1 MRTQQPLRVDCTERN
16 TWRAAGTTPSR
27 TRQHRHATRSS
38 TKSWAKSLISYR
50 TRPELSRR
58 SPAAVFLC
66 ACGCAHVSVCA
77 VGSVVCCCAC
87 DGCAAAAAGSRPNAH
102 WAVLCCSEP
111 HGVCRLLHRSQKV
124 LDQKFLR
131 IPEQERRCALHCAS
145 AQQGVSYKSRAA
157 YRVRVRVGTNKEF
170 TAQNELEKAL
180 ALPEVVQVRFR

>member
-1 MRTQQPLRVDCTERN
+1 M
-16 TWRAAGTTPSR
+16 WRAAGTTLSR

-38 TKSWAKSLISYR
+38 TKSWAKSPISYR
-50 TRPELSRR
+50 TRPELLRR

-87 DGCAAAAAGSRPNAH
+87 DGCASAAAVLVRMRT
-102 WAVLCCSEP
+102 VLCCSEP

-124 LDQKFLR
+124 LDQKLLR

-145 AQQGVSYKSRAA
+145 AQQEVSHKSRAA

-170 TAQNELEKAL
+170 AAQNGLEKAL
-180 ALPEVVQVRFR
+180 ALPEVVQVRFRCSSHV